1 MTKKIF
7 NSDPYLK
14 KFEATVTACTENK
27 GKFDLT
33 LDQTAFFPTGGGQ
46 PHDDGEIDGAVVFD
60 VYEKDGE
67 IYHTVDR
74 PIEVGKKVVCE
85 IDFEKRFMLMQNHSG
100 EHILSGI
107 VHRKHGYNNV
117 GFHMG
122 SDFITVDF
130 DGPLTAEQIAEAE
143 AETNAM
149 IAQNLDILT
158 YFPSA
163 EELEKLNYRS
173 KKELTGEVRM
183 VEVPGA
189 DLCACCGT
197 HVKKTGEIGL
207 VKIVEFMK
215 YKGGVRLSI
224 LCGNRALED
233 YNKKNA
239 DIYRISALLSK
250 KPCEVADGVERLLA
264 EITEKKY
271 AYDQLWRKYVEEKTE
286 NLVPTENI
294 IFLTEEGRDNN
305 DLRTLA
311 LAAAKKGGAS
321 LIVSGEENGVTR
333 YVLASEKND
342 IRPFNKSLCEN
353 FKGRGGGKAEV
364 CQGSLTASP
373 EEIAEFIENKTL

>member
-14 KFEATVTACTENK
+14 KFEATVTACEENK

-74 PIEVGKKVVCE
+74 PIEIGKKVVCE

-224 LCGNRALED
+224 LSGKRALED

-271 AYDQLWRKYVEEKTE
+271 AYDQLWHKYVEEKTE

-342 IRPFNKSLCEN
+342 IRPLNKSLCEN

-373 EEIAEFIENKTL
+373 EEIAEFIKNKTL

>member
-46 PHDDGEIDGAVVFD
+46 PHDDGDIDGAVVFD

-143 AETNAM
+143 AETNAI

-311 LAAAKKGGAS
+311 LAAAKKGGAA

-373 EEIAEFIENKTL
+373 EGIAEFIKNKTL

>member
-14 KFEATVTACTENK
+14 KFEATVTACAENK

-224 LCGNRALED
+224 LCGSRALED

-271 AYDQLWRKYVEEKTE
+271 AYDQLWRKYVDEKTE

-342 IRPFNKSLCEN
+342 IRPLNKSLCEN

-373 EEIAEFIENKTL
+373 EEIAEFIKNKTL

>member
-311 LAAAKKGGAS
+311 LAAAKKGGAA

-373 EEIAEFIENKTL
+373 EEIAEFIKNKTL

>member
-271 AYDQLWRKYVEEKTE
+271 AYDQLWREYVEEKTE

-373 EEIAEFIENKTL
+373 EEIAEFIKNKTL

>member
-14 KFEATVTACTENK
+14 KFEATVTACEENK

-224 LCGNRALED
+224 LCGSRALED

-342 IRPFNKSLCEN
+342 IRPLNKSLCEN

-373 EEIAEFIENKTL
+373 EEIAEFIKNKTL

>member
-1 MTKKIF
+1 
-7 NSDPYLK
+7 
-14 KFEATVTACTENK
+14 
-27 GKFDLT
+27 
-33 LDQTAFFPTGGGQ
+33 
-46 PHDDGEIDGAVVFD
+46 
-60 VYEKDGE
+60 
-67 IYHTVDR
+67 
-74 PIEVGKKVVCE
+74 
-85 IDFEKRFMLMQNHSG
+85 
-100 EHILSGI
+100 
-107 VHRKHGYNNV
+107 
-117 GFHMG
+117 MG

-342 IRPFNKSLCEN
+342 IRPFKKSFCEN

-373 EEIAEFIENKTL
+373 EEIAEFIKNKTL

>member
-224 LCGNRALED
+224 LCGSRALED

-311 LAAAKKGGAS
+311 LAAAKKGGAA

-373 EEIAEFIENKTL
+373 EEIAEFIKNKTL